1 MNSNSNAACVKWLE
15 VPHWYSAHF
24 SKSYT
29 VKCYKF
35 YTELCCNAADALLP
49 RVVAFV
55 EEFPEYLQTIA
66 HCARKSDVAVWQY
79 FFSVVGNPIDL
90 FQVDK
95 IYRVCLHLCFVYL
108 AVC

>member
-1 MNSNSNAACVKWLE
+1 MLHVYVLTAMWSE
-15 VPHWYSAHF
+15 VLHI
-24 SKSYT
+24 T
-29 VKCYKF
+29 L
-35 YTELCCNAADALLP
+35 LCGDAADALLP

-90 FQVDK
+90 FQVGK
-95 IYRVCLHLCFVYL
+95 YFQFVHLCVSE
-108 AVC
+108 

>member
-1 MNSNSNAACVKWLE
+1 MNLCNLSD
-15 VPHWYSAHF
+15 
-24 SKSYT
+24 
-29 VKCYKF
+29 KCYMPYPHVTVAASDKC
-35 YTELCCNAADALLP
+35 YLCNEILCETVTDALLP

-90 FQVDK
+90 FQVIEK
-95 IYRVCLHLCFVYL
+95 CCVCAYVYSL
-108 AVC
+108 FIVTVV

>member
-1 MNSNSNAACVKWLE
+1 MFIYFLMSSEVLSVFCTYVKKA
-15 VPHWYSAHF
+15 VWYNIYAF
-24 SKSYT
+24 
-29 VKCYKF
+29 
-35 YTELCCNAADALLP
+35 LCGAAADALLP

-90 FQVDK
+90 FQVGEN
-95 IYRVCLHLCFVYL
+95 VQFVP
-108 AVC
+108 